1 MKTTIEL
8 PDATLRQ
15 AKILTA
21 ARGVTLRR
29 FFIEA
34 LEGQFRRCAS
44 DSGTRMSET
53 PWMGGFGA
61 LSDLSDKNRRVLC
74 VIEQEFETLAPE
86 DLA

>member
-8 PDATLRQ
+8 PDATLRR
-15 AKILTA
+15 AKILAA

-34 LEGQFRRCAS
+34 LEEQFRRCAS
-44 DSGTRMSET
+44 ESGTRMSEA
-53 PWMGGFGA
+53 PWMDGFGG
-61 LSDLSDKNRRVLC
+61 LSDLSDENRRVLD
-74 VIEQEFETLAPE
+74 VIEQAFETLAPE